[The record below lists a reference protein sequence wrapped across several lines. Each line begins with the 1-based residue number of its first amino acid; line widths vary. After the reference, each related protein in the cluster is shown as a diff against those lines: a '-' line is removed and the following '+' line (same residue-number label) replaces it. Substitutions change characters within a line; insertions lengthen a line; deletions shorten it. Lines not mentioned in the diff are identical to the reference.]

1 MNKFV
6 LPAAAIAFVSA
17 TTLAFAATDT
27 GAIKTIDATRP
38 AITLA
43 DGKLF
48 LLAKTFK
55 VADLKVGEKVTV
67 TYDMK
72 GSDMVATAVVA
83 AK

>member
-17 TTLAFAATDT
+17 STLAFAATDT
-27 GAIKTIDATRP
+27 GAIKTIDATKP
-38 AITLA
+38 SITLA
-43 DGKLF
+43 DGKLY

-67 TYDMK
+67 TYDVK